1 MPMET
6 ALDKKRL
13 AAWQAF
19 LRAYTTVIPSL
30 ECELREA
37 GGLPLV
43 WYNVLMHLQEDP
55 TGALRLQDLAEAVVL
70 SQSGLTRLLDRMA
83 EAGLIERKPCPH
95 DRRGAYAVLTPA
107 GKAALEQARPIYLR
121 GIDQHFMQYL
131 TEEDVQA
138 LTRAFLKIL
147 AAEEVM
153 SDK

>member
-1 MPMET
+1 MGT
-6 ALDKKRL
+6 ALDDKRL

-19 LRAYTTVIPSL
+19 LRVYTTVIPSL

-43 WYNVLMHLQEDP
+43 WYNVLMHLHKAS
-55 TGALRLQDLAEAVVL
+55 TGALRLQDLAEAIVL

-83 EAGLIERKPCPH
+83 EAGLIDRKPCPH

-107 GKAALEQARPIYLR
+107 GKASLEQARPVYLR
-121 GIDQHFMQYL
+121 GIEQHFMQYL

-138 LTRAFLKIL
+138 LTGAFLKIL
-147 AAEEVM
+147 AAEGVR

>member
-1 MPMET
+1 MET
-6 ALDKKRL
+6 ALDEKRL

-19 LRAYTTVIPSL
+19 LRVYTTVIPSL

-43 WYNVLMHLQEDP
+43 WYNVLIHLHKDP
-55 TGALRLQDLAEAVVL
+55 TGALRLQDLAEAIVL

-107 GKAALEQARPIYLR
+107 GKATLEQARPIYLR
-121 GIDQHFMQYL
+121 GIEQHFMQYL

-138 LTRAFLKIL
+138 LTRTLQKIL
-147 AAEEVM
+147 AAEKV
-153 SDK
+153 